1 MRPVV
6 WSGAVAAAKLGLS
19 RAIYEAELAAVSARR
34 RLDAATQKTSSSMK
48 SKQAMGTTHMG
59 TVGEHEDEDEL
70 GNEIGEDDDD
80 DVAAAVAAAAT
91 MPPRGS
97 QANRLIAVDLERTV
111 SGVDAAFAE
120 TGTLEQ
126 LEMKQVLEAYAHYR
140 PSFGYHLFYL
150 MSP

>member
-1 MRPVV
+1 
-6 WSGAVAAAKLGLS
+6 
-19 RAIYEAELAAVSARR
+19 
-34 RLDAATQKTSSSMK
+34 MK
-48 SKQAMGTTHMG
+48 SKQATTTALMG
-59 TVGEHEDEDEL
+59 TVGEHEDEL
-70 GNEIGEDDDD
+70 SNEIGEDEDDD
-80 DVAAAVAAAAT
+80 VVAAAVAAAAAT
-91 MPPRGS
+91 TPRGA

-150 MSP
+150 SP